1 MSSNHN
7 RHVHCIHDLDNLLD
21 ADFYADLYEP
31 LVYDVENERL
41 TGTLPTTVAALER
54 RLEDCIGSED
64 YVAVI
69 RALVA
74 TRDPAAIRV
83 LASLLDS
90 TGPIAEE
97 AIAGLITFGEAV
109 VPAMRRC
116 TDADDYDTIR
126 HGRRVLAALGDA
138 PSEEWLRADDDE
150 RMAAYLERKG
160 WSEDLIALALE
171 PIPDEADEPESVE

>member
-7 RHVHCIHDLDNLLD
+7 NSSNNSSSNVVLPVPAVVVLEQRLDSCRFSD
-21 ADFYADLYEP
+21 
-31 LVYDVENERL
+31 
-41 TGTLPTTVAALER
+41 
-54 RLEDCIGSED
+54 D

-97 AIAGLITFGEAV
+97 SIAGLITFGEAV
-109 VPAMRRC
+109 VPAMREC
-116 TDADDYDTIR
+116 VDSDDYEMIR
-126 HGRRVLAALGDA
+126 HGHRVLAALGDDA
-138 PSEEWLRADDDE
+138 STQWLRDDDE
-150 RMAAYLERKG
+150 ERIAAYLERKG
-160 WSEDLIALALE
+160 FSDEAALLFRLVVANE
-171 PIPDEADEPESVE
+171 AEEADEGKRSA